1 AALLFFATVI
11 NYIDRQT
18 LSVLAVQ
25 ISDELGLS
33 NIEYAQILQAF
44 LICYAAMYIVWGVLI
59 DRWGTR
65 VALAV
70 AMIWWSLA
78 NMLHAGA
85 RGAFSLGMLRA
96 LLGAGEAGNFLAA

>member
-1 AALLFFATVI
+1 MTTAAPARIPNIRWRVAALLFFATVI

-25 ISDELGLS
+25 ISEEFQLS
-33 NIEYAQILQAF
+33 NIEYSQILQAF
-44 LICYAAMYIVWGVLI
+44 LLCYSFMYIVWGVLI

-70 AMIWWSLA
+70 AMVWWSPISS
-78 NMLHAGA
+78 N
-85 RGAFSLGMLRA
+85 R
-96 LLGAGEAGNFLAA
+96 FLASL